1 MYPEEEK
8 AGIKGRAEWMRP
20 WMSFS
25 DHCSCCFMSSVL
37 FHSKYCFYVGVGE
50 GGINFSVGNMWRRR
64 ILKGYFLLLLHV
76 WCLVWKERI
85 SSCTSLYTHHSRV
98 CFQVHRAVFMTRR
111 SMSSQVAG
119 IYMRQRK
126 QLFFHGPGGKGTAR
140 PKCGLSRTG
149 VIIEKVMFFRRC
161 CRLARFSRS

>member
-50 GGINFSVGNMWRRR
+50 GGINFSVGNMWRKR
-64 ILKGYFLLLLHV
+64 ILKGYFLLLLDV
-76 WCLVWKERI
+76 
-85 SSCTSLYTHHSRV
+85 
-98 CFQVHRAVFMTRR
+98 
-111 SMSSQVAG
+111 
-119 IYMRQRK
+119 
-126 QLFFHGPGGKGTAR
+126 
-140 PKCGLSRTG
+140 
-149 VIIEKVMFFRRC
+149 
-161 CRLARFSRS
+161 